1 VQSLQNE
8 KSYTFQIYHENKL
21 LGKPPNR
28 KFKTV
33 KQVWHF
39 SFSDKTTKVRLEY
52 VGRGL
57 HPDKPVIN
65 SEHILRLIHRL

>member
-1 VQSLQNE
+1 MKNK

-21 LGKPPNR
+21 LAELPNR

-33 KQVWHF
+33 KQVWYF

-52 VGRGL
+52 VGQGL
-57 HPDKPVIN
+57 HPDKSVIN
-65 SEHILRLIHRL
+65 SEHILRLIVSFHRL